1 MSQQTGT
8 QSNSQDVLFY
18 VLESTETAQ
27 RDAFITKLVNKIYSE
42 NRLCDIRC
50 GDDQETQRL
59 DIALW
64 QFRPEAFIP
73 HAIALEVSAPIQL
86 WVQRVSEP
94 CEDVLLNLHTDFAED
109 FKQYTRTLEV
119 LDQSEALIERG
130 RERWR
135 QYKALGIEP
144 TIHKIPPSK

>member
-1 MSQQTGT
+1 
-8 QSNSQDVLFY
+8 
-18 VLESTETAQ
+18 
-27 RDAFITKLVNKIYSE
+27 
-42 NRLCDIRC
+42 
-50 GDDQETQRL
+50 ETQRL

-64 QFRPEAFIP
+64 QFRPETFIP

-86 WVQRVSEP
+86 WVQQVSEP

-109 FKQYTRTLEV
+109 FKQYTRTIEV